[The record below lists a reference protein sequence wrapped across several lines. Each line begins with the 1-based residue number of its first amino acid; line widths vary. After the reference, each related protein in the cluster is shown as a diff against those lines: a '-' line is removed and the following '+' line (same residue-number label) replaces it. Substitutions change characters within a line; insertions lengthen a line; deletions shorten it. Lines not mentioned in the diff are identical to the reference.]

1 MAATLFELQSLARG
15 EQVNKLSEKQL
26 QQWNTHGYL
35 HLESVLD
42 NEQVA
47 RFISEMDRIR
57 GVPGYEPDNDPAL
70 PIGHYKGLE
79 SARDLDTEGFM
90 DRRALLIYGKD
101 FIELMDQSPLFD
113 YILQIMGP
121 NIMLSMNKAIVRN
134 SSYTFPC

>member
-1 MAATLFELQSLARG
+1 MSPPWLPRALEDSCSELTKKGAARILFWIKGSLAASLFELQSLARG

-57 GVPGYEPDNDPAL
+57 GL
-70 PIGHYKGLE
+70 P
-79 SARDLDTEGFM
+79 
-90 DRRALLIYGKD
+90 
-101 FIELMDQSPLFD
+101 
-113 YILQIMGP
+113 
-121 NIMLSMNKAIVRN
+121 
-134 SSYTFPC
+134 